1 MKIGIALGGGG
12 ARGLAHILMLEVF
25 DELGIRPHCIAGT
38 SMGAVIGALYAS
50 GMSASA
56 ILEHVNTIVGSQMA
70 PRQGL
75 RNIKAILKWIELKDF
90 ELGSHGVFTGDRFV
104 QRMCETM
111 GVTDFKDLKIPLK
124 VVATDFWASKQVVLD
139 AGALV
144 PAIRASMGLPGLFT
158 PIRVKGRVLMDGGG
172 VNPVPHDVI
181 TDCDAVV
188 AIDVMG
194 YLDGGEK
201 RPHMFRSI
209 MGMFDIM
216 QNTIIAEKR
225 KASPPDIYIKPE
237 IYNVDLL
244 EFDKVRHVLLQA
256 EPARE
261 KLKSK
266 LAMLLKRG

>member
-1 MKIGIALGGGG
+1 M
-12 ARGLAHILMLEVF
+12 AHILMLEVF

-50 GMSASA
+50 GIPAST
-56 ILEHVNTIVGSQMA
+56 ILKQVKSIVGSFEE
-70 PRQGL
+70 PRKGL
-75 RNIKAILKWIELKDF
+75 KNIKAILKWIEIKDF
-90 ELGSHGVFTGDRFV
+90 ELGTHGVFTGDRFV
-104 QRMCETM
+104 QRMCDGM
-111 GVTDFKDLKIPLK
+111 GVSDFEDLKIPLK

-139 AGALV
+139 SGALV
-144 PAIRASMGLPGLFT
+144 PALRASMGLPGLFT

-188 AIDVMG
+188 AIDAMG
-194 YLDGGEK
+194 HLEGGEK

-216 QNTIIAEKR
+216 QNTIIAEKL
-225 KASPPDIYIKPE
+225 KAVPPEIYIKPE

-244 EFDKVRHVLLQA
+244 EFDKMRHVLLQA
-256 EPARE
+256 EPARDQLRI
-261 KLKSK
+261 KLKALMK
-266 LAMLLKRG
+266 